1 MDSKTLA
8 SQISKQFGT
17 NFKNGCTF
25 ARNSHHF
32 WVEQN
37 GKEIY
42 NSAGIGWRGR

>member
-1 MDSKTLA
+1 MNSYKLA
-8 SQISKQFGT
+8 SEISEKFGT
-17 NFKNGCTF
+17 NLKNGCAF
-25 ARNSHHF
+25 RNNSHHF